1 MDFKSNI
8 PSPYADLEMY
18 LVLMVR
24 EAGARKVFFASCAP
38 PITNAHI
45 YGKSHPICPFLH
57 GDFRCVR
64 SDTYLS
70 PLNQSSSN
78 KTNLSCEIGIDLAS
92 TSEMIAHHRSAD
104 AIASHLKADKV
115 IFQTLDDLKAACT
128 EAVVPGAE
136 PRTDFEVGVFCGKYV
151 TPVDDAYFLHLE
163 KIRGESRKLKLME
176 SAREAVANGSAN
188 HQEMQ
193 MATTG
198 VRVSEEGSVVP
209 AESSN
214 RGVVIES
221 SGKRPSSNGNASRH
235 HHQPRDEEFAPSPTL
250 SQDVSLHNLNDV

>member
-1 MDFKSNI
+1 
-8 PSPYADLEMY
+8 MY

-45 YGKSHPICPFLH
+45 YGKDPSIIAFIDGIFPLRTLGYTCQPAK
-57 GDFRCVR
+57 R
-64 SDTYLS
+64 LS
-70 PLNQSSSN
+70 RNQVHSSYAR
-78 KTNLSCEIGIDLAS
+78 TNLSYEIGIDLAS

-128 EAVVPGAE
+128 EAVMPGAE

-163 KIRGESRKLKLME
+163 QVRGESRKLKVME

-193 MATTG
+193 MATNG
-198 VRVSEEGSVVP
+198 VHVNEDGSVVP
-209 AESSN
+209 AEPRSN
-214 RGVVIES
+214 WGAVVDA
-221 SGKRPSSNGNASRH
+221 SGKRSLANGDAHTHYQHS
-235 HHQPRDEEFAPSPTL
+235 RDEEFAPSPTM